1 MEGAK
6 VRLVSFSKFI
16 LFLKKKKQHFLRKF
30 KVRCDGNKTD
40 VQDVETLLD
49 EDRSLSGVDLPA
61 NCSRSFVLSCLDP
74 GVSRE
79 VSKVLFKVS
88 ERDEEAAEDVGSPPS
103 SSSGPLTAVALALSG
118 LAVLAAV
125 ATAVGMVCKKR
136 KTEYS
141 LANR

>member
-1 MEGAK
+1 M
-6 VRLVSFSKFI
+6 
-16 LFLKKKKQHFLRKF
+16 
-30 KVRCDGNKTD
+30 RCDGNKTD
-40 VQDVETLLD
+40 VQDVETVLD

-79 VSKVLFKVS
+79 VAKVLFKVS
-88 ERDEEAAEDVGSPPS
+88 EGEERGAGEDKSPPPS
-103 SSSGPLTAVALALSG
+103 SSSSSGPWSAVALALSG
-118 LAVLAAV
+118 LAALAAV

>member
-1 MEGAK
+1 M
-6 VRLVSFSKFI
+6 
-16 LFLKKKKQHFLRKF
+16 
-30 KVRCDGNKTD
+30 RCDGNKTD
-40 VQDVETLLD
+40 VQDVETVLD

-79 VSKVLFKVS
+79 VAKVLFKVS
-88 ERDEEAAEDVGSPPS
+88 EGEERGAGEDKPPPPS
-103 SSSGPLTAVALALSG
+103 SSSGPWSAVALALSV
-118 LAVLAAV
+118 LAALAAV